1 MILLFLSSTLQEKQ
15 YLQVEGAAFCWE
27 TVTDLQEGLK
37 LFNKDKIL
45 EMSRSEL
52 SLIISVVVLMI

>member
-1 MILLFLSSTLQEKQ
+1 MILLFLSSTLQQKQ

-27 TVTDLQEGLK
+27 TVTDFQEGLK
-37 LFNKDKIL
+37 LFNKDIL